1 MTSHP
6 RPGHPFQ
13 CAPIAPDSQ
22 GRRWRIL
29 RLVAHQL
36 FLVLGTSASLLL
48 LPADSQAGVAQ
59 AEKGL
64 LINVT
69 ARTFRQGEAVSVRVR
84 CTCPGPLEQVRGEV
98 FGQPLQFT
106 VMDQEW
112 WGLAGIDLSTKAG
125 TYSVSVEAQ
134 GPGQLALRGTRS
146 IRVAARTFPVRRLR
160 VASQFVEPSEE
171 DQLRIVRE
179 AERIAGI
186 FQAPSMRT
194 WDGTFVRPL
203 MGPVTSNFGA
213 RTVFNGQ
220 SRAPHAGIDFT
231 DEVGTPAASPS
242 AGRIV
247 LAEDLFFTGGTI
259 IIDHGQG
266 LYSLFAHLSG
276 FVAHEGEDVAQG
288 AVVGFVG
295 ATGRVTGPH
304 LHWAIRLNGARV
316 DPLSMIE
323 IARIK

>member
-1 MTSHP
+1 
-6 RPGHPFQ
+6 
-13 CAPIAPDSQ
+13 
-22 GRRWRIL
+22 
-29 RLVAHQL
+29 
-36 FLVLGTSASLLL
+36 
-48 LPADSQAGVAQ
+48 
-59 AEKGL
+59 
-64 LINVT
+64 
-69 ARTFRQGEAVSVRVR
+69 
-84 CTCPGPLEQVRGEV
+84 
-98 FGQPLQFT
+98 
-106 VMDQEW
+106 MDQEW

-125 TYSVSVEAQ
+125 TYSVTWRRS
-134 GPGQLALRGTRS
+134 PGQLALRGTRS

-179 AERIAGI
+179 AERIAA
-186 FQAPSMRT
+186 FSKRLVRT
-194 WDGTFVRPL
+194 WDGNFVRPL